1 MHLYLLR
8 HADADTVA
16 ENDDERFL
24 SEKGVLQTQRVARF
38 CEAHD
43 IKPSLIFSSHI
54 RRALQTAKLVADHLH
69 SELRAVRWLACGADP
84 VNVLTQV
91 SEYANLPSIMLVG
104 HAPDFSQLAAHLIG
118 GNSADNV
125 HIRKATLAYF
135 TVHEF
140 KAGGARLEFLLP
152 VKLM

>member
-16 ENDDERFL
+16 ADDDERFL
-24 SEKGVLQTQRVARF
+24 SPKGVMQSERVARF

-43 IKPSLIFSSHI
+43 IQPHLIFSSHI
-54 RRALQTAKLVADHLH
+54 RRALQTAKVVADHLS

-84 VNVLTQV
+84 ANVLAQV
-91 SEYANLPSIMLVG
+91 SEYADHPSIMLVG
-104 HAPDFSQLAAHLIG
+104 HAPDFGHIAAHLTG
-118 GNSADNV
+118 GNSGDSI
-125 HIRKATLAYF
+125 HIRKATLAHF
-135 TVHEF
+135 NVHAF
-140 KAGGARLEFLLP
+140 RAGGARLEFLLP